1 MSPQALCI
9 QGPENRTSRCS
20 VSSPISRARLPRKGD
35 DWSGWQTV
43 ETGSRSF
50 TPWPPIWLEKATATA
65 LQQKSDYPCVAQK
78 SKAIQDVS
86 LVCLEWNR
94 GTTTE
99 RISCTPHTLVG
110 CRSLGRHRHGVDCR
124 RHRLPFASAIR
135 VCLSHQGAT
144 QERGSVL
151 ATLPHGFCNT
161 GPLVVVCGN
170 ANTVC
175 NPLI

>member
-1 MSPQALCI
+1 MADR
-9 QGPENRTSRCS
+9 GNRFAFVHAVAADMVGEGNRH
-20 VSSPISRARLPRKGD
+20 RAAAKIRLP
-35 DWSGWQTV
+35 V
-43 ETGSRSF
+43 RS
-50 TPWPPIWLEKATATA
+50 A
-65 LQQKSDYPCVAQK
+65 K

-99 RISCTPHTLVG
+99 RISCTPHPLVG

-135 VCLSHQGAT
+135 VCLSHQGAK

-170 ANTVC
+170 ADTVC
-175 NPLI
+175 NALI